1 MAKRQEPLKVS
12 SKTRVIEIPR
22 VKGKSYPR
30 TNAARQASTEAV
42 NRTVEFLMGVGFDR
56 ESALLSIAAQ
66 LHESLVAVK
75 LYHDNKKAEKK
86 GGK

>member
-1 MAKRQEPLKVS
+1 MAKTKAPLKAG
-12 SKTRVIEIPR
+12 KKMRVVEIPR
-22 VKGKSYPR
+22 VKGKSYPK
-30 TNAARQASTEAV
+30 TTSPRQASTEAI

-75 LYHDNKKAEKK
+75 LYNDYKKSK

>member
-1 MAKRQEPLKVS
+1 MAKTKESLKVG
-12 SKTRVIEIPR
+12 KKMRVVEIPR
-22 VKGKSYPR
+22 AKGKSYPR
-30 TNAARQASTEAV
+30 TTPQRQASTEAV
-42 NRTVEFLMGVGFDR
+42 NGTVEFLMGVGFDR

-75 LYHDNKKAEKK
+75 LYNDNKRSK